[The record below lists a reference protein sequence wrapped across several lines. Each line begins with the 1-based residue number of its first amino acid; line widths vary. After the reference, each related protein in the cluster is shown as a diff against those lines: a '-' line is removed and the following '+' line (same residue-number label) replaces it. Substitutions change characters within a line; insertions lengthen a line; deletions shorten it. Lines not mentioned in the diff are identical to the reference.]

1 MNKNQHEEAIQILK
15 AFVSGEMDIEVFWKN
30 FNTNRD
36 ILQILLD
43 DPCRPNEDM
52 LFYSAERLM
61 DRVDIH
67 TISGASALYLAVKK
81 YFLRNKIPTT
91 YDTKYEEKE
100 EFLIF
105 IQPSWLDIPEAFLQA
120 EILSK
125 MPQDI
130 SRPQQVKWCKA
141 RIKELFRYEKVPPRW
156 WQNPEWPFNA
166 AGKPMTFLYQKK
178 PSKDDCRFLYH
189 FQDPDS
195 GKETIV
201 EQLD

>member
-1 MNKNQHEEAIQILK
+1 MDKISFQEAFQILQ
-15 AFVSGEMDIEVFWKN
+15 AFVSGEMDIEVFWKH
-30 FNTNRD
+30 FTTNQN

-43 DPCRPNEDM
+43 DPCRPDEAM

-67 TISGASALYLAVKK
+67 TIRGAYALYNAVEK
-81 YFLRNKIPTT
+81 YFVRNKIPTVCAT
-91 YDTKYEEKE
+91 HYREKAL
-100 EFLIF
+100 FLVE

-125 MPQDI
+125 IPKDL
-130 SRPQQVKWCKA
+130 SRPKQVKWCKA

-166 AGKPMTFLYQKK
+166 AGKPLTFLYQKK
-178 PSKDDCRFLYH
+178 PSKNDCRSQYH
-189 FQDPDS
+189 FHDPDS